1 MFIQVITG
9 KTSDPDAFVARGESW
24 EAEIRPGAKGFL
36 GSTGGVTDDG
46 RFIVVA
52 RFDSPESAQANS
64 DRPEQGAWW
73 AETEKVVDGVEFKNS
88 TDIVTLL
95 GGGSDAAGFVQVMRG
110 RVTDAAKLAELR
122 SDVATMEKVFGSA
135 RPDVIG
141 ETIALHDDGTYT
153 DIVYFTS
160 QAEARA
166 NETKELPAEAQA
178 MFEALMS
185 AVAVDEYLD
194 IADPVLR

>member
-1 MFIQVITG
+1 M
-9 KTSDPDAFVARGESW
+9 
-24 EAEIRPGAKGFL
+24 
-36 GSTGGVTDDG
+36 
-46 RFIVVA
+46 
-52 RFDSPESAQANS
+52 
-64 DRPEQGAWW
+64 
-73 AETEKVVDGVEFKNS
+73 
-88 TDIVTLL
+88 
-95 GGGSDAAGFVQVMRG
+95 
-110 RVTDAAKLAELR
+110 
-122 SDVATMEKVFGSA
+122 
-135 RPDVIG
+135 IG